1 VPESPS
7 ILAPFKAWLA
17 VAIVAGVCVW
27 PLCRIH
33 PRGWPPQRR
42 RALAWG
48 GAHVAT
54 AFFVFWIM
62 PALIYPFVD
71 PDALGRYFFGD
82 GVDPQVGKIL
92 SLAVAGTLALPLQLL
107 AWRGLL
113 ATLEPQPPPMLTTRN
128 TARDLRTGYMTWVI
142 ITPVVYLVG
151 WVALIVN
158 AWVGGQ
164 SEQHPL
170 LKLFEPGSVAPGV
183 LLLLLAEAVIAAPI
197 REELLFRGIL
207 LPWLAERPWA
217 SQIGLIVAAIVG
229 VSLRAPWTP
238 DWSDPAAISGKLGPG
253 ILVLAL
259 VPTMMICESWPRMCR
274 WLPLRDPAARANA
287 VRAIVTSSAFFA
299 CVHSNVWPT
308 PIPLA
313 VLALALGWLAVRT
326 QSIVAPIFVHI
337 LFNAVAMCGE
347 IIFK

>member
-17 VAIVAGVCVW
+17 VAIVVGVFVL
-27 PLCRIH
+27 PLWRLR

-48 GAHVAT
+48 GAHVAA
-54 AFFVFWIM
+54 AFLVFWFM

-71 PDALGRYFFGD
+71 PDALGRLFFGD
-82 GVDPQVGKIL
+82 GADPQAGKIL
-92 SLAVAGTLALPLQLL
+92 SLALAGTLALPFQLL

-113 ATLEPQPPPMLTTRN
+113 ATVDPPSPPTLTKRT
-128 TARDLRTGYMTWVI
+128 TVRDIRIGYLTWLL

-158 AWVGGQ
+158 SWVGGH

-170 LKLFEPGSVAPGV
+170 LKLFEPGTAPPGV

-207 LPWLAERPWA
+207 LPWLADRPRA
-217 SQIGLIVAAIVG
+217 SQIGLMAAAIVG
-229 VSLRAPWTP
+229 VSLRSPLIP
-238 DWSDPAAISGKLGPG
+238 DWSDPAAIAGKLAPA

-259 VPTMMICESWPRMCR
+259 LPTMMICESWAQMRR
-274 WLPLRDPAARANA
+274 WLPLRDPEARANA
-287 VRAIVTSSAFFA
+287 VRAIVASSAIFA

-326 QSIVAPIFVHI
+326 QGIVAPILVHI

-347 IIFK
+347 ILFK

>member
-1 VPESPS
+1 
-7 ILAPFKAWLA
+7 
-17 VAIVAGVCVW
+17 
-27 PLCRIH
+27 
-33 PRGWPPQRR
+33 
-42 RALAWG
+42 
-48 GAHVAT
+48 VAT

-113 ATLEPQPPPMLTTRN
+113 ATVEPPPPPMLTTRN
-128 TARDLRTGYMTWVI
+128 TARDIRTGYMTWVI
-142 ITPVVYLVG
+142 ITPVVYFVG

-207 LPWLAERPWA
+207 LPWLAERRWGGDIA
-217 SQIGLIVAAIVG
+217 
-229 VSLRAPWTP
+229 
-238 DWSDPAAISGKLGPG
+238 
-253 ILVLAL
+253 LVLASAVGVLLRPALQAQDLSEFTTVAGKMGPAFL
-259 VPTMMICESWPRMCR
+259 VMAMAPLVRPIAEWRFLHR
-274 WLPLRDPAARANA
+274 WLRIHDDVSRAQTI
-287 VRAIVTSSAFFA
+287 RAIAGSAALFA

-313 VLALALGWLAVRT
+313 VLSLALGWLAVRT